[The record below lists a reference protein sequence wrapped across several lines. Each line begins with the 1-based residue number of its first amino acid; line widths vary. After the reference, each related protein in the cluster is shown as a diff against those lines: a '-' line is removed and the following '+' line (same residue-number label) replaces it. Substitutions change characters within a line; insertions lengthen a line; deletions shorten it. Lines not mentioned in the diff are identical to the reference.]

1 VIQGEGGIRLVREVL
16 EGVLA
21 PKVAQ
26 AILFEALGTT
36 ATLPQSSEDIMELVR
51 GPVREAVAQRT
62 GASEATAMVARL
74 EHIINRRLSQP
85 PPAGDG
91 DATVA
96 VPTEG
101 EAVPVLVVAAGPGLC
116 GRLAA
121 VLGPERVAPRHT
133 PDPGQGDEVLSAAV
147 ILVDA
152 TDFAATDPT
161 HLAMA
166 LCRAPAT
173 AAIAVWGSN
182 LPYGRKLG
190 FALEEMSVQAMTFDQ
205 TTGIEPLLDLV
216 RSRRRQ

>member
-1 VIQGEGGIRLVREVL
+1 MMQGEGGMRLVREVL

-21 PKVAQ
+21 PKLAQ
-26 AILFEALGTT
+26 AILFEALGAS
-36 ATLPQSSEDIMELVR
+36 ATMPESPDDIMHLVR

-62 GASEATAMVARL
+62 GASEATAVVARL

-101 EAVPVLVVAAGPGLC
+101 EAVPVLVIASGPGLG

-121 VLGPERVAPRHT
+121 ALGPERVAPRHT
-133 PDPGQGDEVLSAAV
+133 PDPSEDAGLLSASV

-152 TDFAATDPT
+152 TDFTATDPNQ
-161 HLAMA
+161 LAMA

-173 AAIAVWGSN
+173 TAIAVWGIN
-182 LPYGRKLG
+182 LPYGRKLR

-205 TTGIEPLLDLV
+205 ATGIEPLLDLV